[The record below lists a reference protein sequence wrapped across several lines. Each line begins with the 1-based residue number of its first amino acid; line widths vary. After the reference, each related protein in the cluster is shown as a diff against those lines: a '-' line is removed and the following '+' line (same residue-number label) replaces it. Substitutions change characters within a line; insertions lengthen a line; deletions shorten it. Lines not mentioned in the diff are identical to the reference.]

1 MNPASELL
9 DLISSA
15 KAKCGQTKVI
25 TIDGPA
31 GAGKTTLA
39 QTISDSLAD
48 SLILHMDDLYRG
60 WDSTLDSNLT
70 GELKRILLETESGEL
85 NYQKFNWGSN
95 TLGEVQRYQSPKY
108 LILEGVGSGQK
119 SIKNWVAFSIW
130 IEVPVEIGLARVIE
144 RDGERVALPMEEFIR
159 LQNQYFLADGT
170 REGADYRISGL
181 LSN

>member
-1 MNPASELL
+1 VNPANKLL

-15 KAKCGQTKVI
+15 KARCGHTKVI

-39 QTISDSLAD
+39 QTISDDLTD
-48 SLILHMDDLYRG
+48 SHIIHMDDLYRG

-70 GELKRILLETESGEL
+70 DELNRILLETESGEL
-85 NYQKFNWGSN
+85 NFQKYNWSSQ
-95 TLGEVQRYQSPKY
+95 TLDEVERFKSPKY

-119 SIKNWVAFSIW
+119 SIKNWVSFSIW

-144 RDGERVALPMEEFIR
+144 RDGEQVALPMEEFIKQ
-159 LQNQYFLADGT
+159 QNQYFLADGT